1 MIVPNISSYD
11 LLKEKRIKNFI
22 SYLVWLIEPL
32 LLVLSKIQW
41 EFKTC
46 CGNIEINVYD
56 SAFDNPAN
64 NK

>member
-32 LLVLSKIQW
+32 SLVLSKIQW

-46 CGNIEINVYD
+46 CGNIKINVSD